1 MIGTDDDDDDGGG
14 GFYPLNKNDILIY
27 SNRRHSRLKMTS
39 ALPLLMLPEK
49 QVRKTVQ
56 KRNNIK
62 RH

>member
-27 SNRRHSRLKMTS
+27 SNRRHSKLKMTS

-49 QVRKTVQ
+49 QCKNETT
-56 KRNNIK
+56 
-62 RH
+62 